1 MYMNAYME
9 DYESEHNSLVSLTS
23 KQEKVGK
30 DKGIPFLS
38 LLSFQHIPRRS
49 IIDFDGYNERKDS
62 LSVLVSVG
70 CLFKA
75 GYTY

>member
-1 MYMNAYME
+1 MNAYME
-9 DYESEHNSLVSLTS
+9 DCESEHNSLVSLTS
-23 KQEKVGK
+23 KVGK

-38 LLSFQHIPRRS
+38 LLSSQHIPRRS
-49 IIDFDGYNERKDS
+49 VIDFDGYNERKDS